1 VSDFEQIQTGD
12 RTVRVYVRIPEGA
25 TAGVVVLHAW
35 WGLNDD
41 VIAYADRL
49 ADAGYGVLAPDMFN
63 GQVTAEIA
71 EAERL
76 SGEGDA
82 SSPEVVAF
90 NAVDRLAERLPDG
103 APIATLAFSFGAP
116 YATWTPSERPAVVGT
131 VVYYGA
137 WADSWVT
144 KSKAPL
150 LGHFAEDD
158 PFTSADEVREFET
171 AFKDAGREITT
182 HVYPGTK
189 HWFAEPS
196 RPEYDPDAA
205 ALAFQRT
212 LEFLGRT
219 LGTTG

>member
-1 VSDFEQIQTGD
+1 MTDFEKITTGD
-12 RTVRVYVRIPEGA
+12 RTVRAYVRIPAGA
-25 TAGVVVLHAW
+25 KAGVVVLHAW

-63 GQVTAEIA
+63 GQVTAEIPV
-71 EAERL
+71 AERL
-76 SGEGDA
+76 SSEGDA

-90 NAVDRLAERLPDG
+90 GAVDRLAERLPAG

-144 KSKAPL
+144 RSMAPL

-158 PFTSADEVREFET
+158 PFTSAEEVREFVA
-171 AFKDAGREITT
+171 AFEGAGREITT
-182 HVYPGTK
+182 HVYPGTG

-196 RPEYDPDAA
+196 RTDAYDPAA
-205 ALAFQRT
+205 AELAWART
-212 LEFLGRT
+212 LEFLRKI
-219 LGTTG
+219 LGG

>member
-1 VSDFEQIQTGD
+1 MTDFEQIETGD
-12 RTVRVYVRIPEGA
+12 RTVRAYVRIPDGA

-41 VIAYADRL
+41 VVAFADRL

-63 GQVTAEIA
+63 GQVTAEIP

-90 NAVDRLAERLPDG
+90 NAVDRLAERLPAG

-137 WADSWVT
+137 WAGSWV
-144 KSKAPL
+144 KASNAPL
-150 LGHFAEDD
+150 LGHFAADD
-158 PFTSADEVREFET
+158 PFTTADEVREFEA
-171 AFKDAGREITT
+171 AFRGANREITT
-182 HVYPGTK
+182 HTYPGTK

-196 RPEYDPDAA
+196 RPEYDTDAA
-205 ALAFQRT
+205 ELAF
-212 LEFLGRT
+212 ERT
-219 LGTTG
+219 LGFLKEQLGAGR

>member
-1 VSDFEQIQTGD
+1 MPDFEQLAFGD
-12 RTVRVYVRIPEGA
+12 RTARAYVRIPNGA
-25 TAGVVVLHAW
+25 TTGVVVLHAW

-49 ADAGYGVLAPDMFN
+49 ADAGFGVLAPDMFN
-63 GQVTAEIA
+63 GQVTAEIR

-90 NAVDRLAERLPDG
+90 NAVDRLAERLPAA
-103 APIATLAFSFGAP
+103 APMATLAFSFGAP
-116 YATWTPSERPAVVGT
+116 YATWTPSERPTVVGT

-137 WADSWVT
+137 WADTWVT
-144 KSKAPL
+144 KSNAPL

-158 PFTSADEVREFET
+158 PFTSAEDVSAFET
-171 AFKDAGREITT
+171 AFRNAGRAITT
-182 HVYPGTK
+182 HVYPDTR

-196 RPEYDPDAA
+196 RPEYRPEAA
-205 ALAFQRT
+205 DLAFERT
-212 LEFLGRT
+212 LEFLRAALAPGR
-219 LGTTG
+219 